1 MKIKNIPIYFS
12 SLINMIMRFYEF
24 KTIQPIK
31 PATPQ
36 QAKINTLKQHKE
48 RATTALKTERDTQKN
63 RKRYSRTLH
72 GG

>member
-1 MKIKNIPIYFS
+1 
-12 SLINMIMRFYEF
+12 MRFYEF

-63 RKRYSRTLH
+63 RKQLLLYRKTIRFWLS
-72 GG
+72 

>member
-1 MKIKNIPIYFS
+1 
-12 SLINMIMRFYEF
+12 MRFYEF

-36 QAKINTLKQHKE
+36 QAKINTLKQQKE
-48 RATTALKTERDTQKN
+48 RATTALKTERTRQQKQKAVYAIQKN
-63 RKRYSRTLH
+63 NQTLAKLNS

>member
-1 MKIKNIPIYFS
+1 
-12 SLINMIMRFYEF
+12 MRFYEF